1 MKNAC
6 LSFSLPLLNKI
17 LKKKVDISR
26 ELFSNKIYLQNE
38 VLNKSEKIGLLLSK
52 YEIENS
58 VDLIVYTGSEKN
70 TTLSPKIINEIF
82 DRNLIE
88 RKRICEFN
96 RIKCYTFLQPF
107 PRIHVPH
114 KDKIRLSINASDSM
128 KKLYEKF
135 KTNI

>member
-6 LSFSLPLLNKI
+6 FSFSLPLLNKI

-70 TTLSPKIINEIF
+70 STLSPKIINEIF
-82 DRNLIE
+82 MEI
-88 RKRICEFN
+88 
-96 RIKCYTFLQPF
+96 
-107 PRIHVPH
+107 
-114 KDKIRLSINASDSM
+114 
-128 KKLYEKF
+128 
-135 KTNI
+135 